1 MEKIISNRQGAKD
14 GKQEYLVQYGRG
26 LHELDRTGSWTYS
39 WIDEHDLKMTEEGG
53 VLITAYADELEVR
66 HATRE
71 LEVHRAAGAATLR
84 PTGHDSSDL
93 TAPEATETS
102 KDTAAA
108 PTKEVVLLAYLQEE
122 PPPARRRLSRTAT
135 IRAQPA
141 GLAAG
146 LTATQANGRP
156 AIAQPAAAEAS
167 SRSPREQSGRKG
179 SPKRTLNL
187 SHRKPDGRFSANPPE
202 YVESGE
208 CPKSPNRDSSE
219 STIRSRS
226 RNSGFVESVEDPR
239 SPNRDS

>member
-1 MEKIISNRQGAKD
+1 
-14 GKQEYLVQYGRG
+14 
-26 LHELDRTGSWTYS
+26 
-39 WIDEHDLKMTEEGG
+39 MTEEGG

-66 HATRE
+66 RAAQE

-156 AIAQPAAAEAS
+156 EIAQPAAAEAS
-167 SRSPREQSGRKG
+167 NRSPRGVA
-179 SPKRTLNL
+179 
-187 SHRKPDGRFSANPPE
+187 H
-202 YVESGE
+202 
-208 CPKSPNRDSSE
+208 
-219 STIRSRS
+219 
-226 RNSGFVESVEDPR
+226 
-239 SPNRDS
+239 